1 MSMNNNRLEN
11 SHRSDRDSGPRDMKL
26 QDVFL
31 NHCRRDKIMVTIQ
44 LLDQNIKTGQ
54 IIGFDN
60 QSIILDNEGQQHLIY
75 KSAVVAVNP
84 QQQVNYIFNESYR
97 NSPLKSY
104 PEYPA
109 DFANTW
115 HSGRSK
121 GIRL

>member
-1 MSMNNNRLEN
+1 MSIQN
-11 SHRSDRDSGPRDMKL
+11 HHQGDREGYQRDMKR

-44 LLDQNIKTGQ
+44 LLDQSIKTGQ

-60 QSIILDNEGQQHLIY
+60 QSIILDDQGRQHLIY

-97 NSPLKSY
+97 NSSAVLKTY
-104 PEYPA
+104 PEYA
-109 DFANTW
+109 TDFA
-115 HSGRSK
+115 
-121 GIRL
+121 